1 MILPV
6 FPVGTEVLL
15 RTGRY
20 QGYRGM
26 VVAVD
31 PADLAH
37 PIVRVLS
44 DRDGRRVP
52 PFEVDLRAER
62 SVLASVSLGDRLAET
77 A

>member
-1 MILPV
+1 
-6 FPVGTEVLL
+6 
-15 RTGRY
+15 
-20 QGYRGM
+20 
-26 VVAVD
+26 
-31 PADLAH
+31 
-37 PIVRVLS
+37 VLS